1 MPASRLLDVGLL
13 SWVRGPTTV
22 RRRLEHLAGRAC
34 RPRAL
39 DRRTQPPGWVARSL
53 GSDLQGGLWGTS
65 QGAVGLRSCP
75 IWGSGTSWELG
86 GILRLTLTIL
96 SFPPSSLGSAG
107 PKPARLHATLRGFSQ
122 KGSSQP
128 LSCRISKDSGVAGA
142 PHSGAGLTGL

>member
-53 GSDLQGGLWGTS
+53 GSDLQGGLWGAS
-65 QGAVGLRSCP
+65 QGAVGLGSCP

-86 GILRLTLTIL
+86 GILRLNLAIL
-96 SFPPSSLGSAG
+96 SFPRA
-107 PKPARLHATLRGFSQ
+107 AWVLRD
-122 KGSSQP
+122 P
-128 LSCRISKDSGVAGA
+128 NPPVYT
-142 PHSGAGLTGL
+142 PHSGASLRR